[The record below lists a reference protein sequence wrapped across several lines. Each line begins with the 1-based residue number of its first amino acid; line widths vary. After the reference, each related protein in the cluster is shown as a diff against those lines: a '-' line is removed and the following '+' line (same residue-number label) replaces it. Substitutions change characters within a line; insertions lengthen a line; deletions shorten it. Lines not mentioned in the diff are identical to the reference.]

1 MRIQHATL
9 AAAVAL
15 SSVPSPMATILGALL
30 FAGLGGWARMSG
42 RRGRLA
48 AEPPQLNL
56 VRPSH
61 CEVAHP

>member
-48 AEPPQLNL
+48 ADAPPLNL
-56 VRPSH
+56 LRSSH